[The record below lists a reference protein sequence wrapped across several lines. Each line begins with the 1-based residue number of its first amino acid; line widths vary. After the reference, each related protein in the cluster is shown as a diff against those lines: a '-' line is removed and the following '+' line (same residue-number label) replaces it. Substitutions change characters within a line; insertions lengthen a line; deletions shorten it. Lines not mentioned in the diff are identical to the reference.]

1 MEKLLPKAI
10 WMTAVAVLKLL
21 LFLIFG
27 ILLLITDTLILLFIY
42 PINRRACRKLST
54 FFGPFWGK
62 VFTKILGIRISVI
75 QCENLQKG
83 QNYCIISNHLSY
95 LDILVYA
102 ACFPVLFVSRHDV
115 KYWPLLGA
123 IAWVR
128 GSVFVDRSIT
138 GTKERPYV
146 KQITDYLRKGFN
158 VLMFPEGKTSNGDGV
173 LPFKKT
179 VFNCPARAEVPILPV
194 TLRYTHINHEPFSVA
209 NRDRVCWYGGMTFP
223 DHFWGVLKLRRIDVV
238 LTIHP
243 PVFETAAED
252 WLTQNRRLAARI
264 HAVVEQGYLQP

>member
-1 MEKLLPKAI
+1 MEKVYLKSICGTLQAI
-10 WMTAVAVLKLL
+10 LKLL

-27 ILLLITDTLILLFIY
+27 VLLLLTDGLILLLIY
-42 PINRRACRKLST
+42 PFSKKTCRRVST
-54 FFGPFWGK
+54 YFGPFWGRL
-62 VFTKILGIRISVI
+62 FTGILGIRIAVAGR
-75 QCENLQKG
+75 ENLQKG
-83 QNYCIISNHLSY
+83 QKYCIVSNHLSY

-102 ACFPVLFVSRHDV
+102 AYFPVLFVSRHDV

-146 KQITDYLRKGFN
+146 KEITGYLRQGFN
-158 VLMFPEGKTSNGDGV
+158 VLIFPEGKTSNGDDV

-179 VFNCPARAEVPILPV
+179 VFTCPARAEVPILPV

-223 DHFWGVLKLRRIDVV
+223 DHFWGVLKLRRIDVA

-252 WLTQNRRLAARI
+252 WLTQNRRLSVRV
-264 HAVVEQGYLQP
+264 HAVIQSGYLR

>member
-1 MEKLLPKAI
+1 MYLKSICNTVQAI
-10 WMTAVAVLKLL
+10 LKLL
-21 LFLIFG
+21 LFLVFG
-27 ILLLITDTLILLFIY
+27 VFLLLTDGLILLLIY
-42 PINRRACRKLST
+42 PFSTKICRRVST
-54 FFGPFWGK
+54 YFGPFWGRL
-62 VFTKILGIRISVI
+62 FIRILGIHVHLVGSD
-75 QCENLQKG
+75 NLQKKE
-83 QNYCIISNHLSY
+83 NYCIVSNHLSY

-128 GSVFVDRSIT
+128 GSVFVDRSII

-146 KQITDYLRKGFN
+146 KQITDYLRQGFN
-158 VLMFPEGKTSNGDGV
+158 VLIFPEGKTSNGGGV

-179 VFNCPARAEVPILPV
+179 VFSCPARAEVPILPI

-223 DHFWGVLKLRRIDVV
+223 DHFWGVLKLRRIDAV

-252 WLTQNRRLAARI
+252 WLTQNRRLTARV
-264 HAVVEQGYLQP
+264 HAIVEQDYLQR